1 MKKII
6 VGWTGASGIVYGE
19 RMVTA
24 LLEAGCE
31 VHLVFSSAAE
41 LVYQDEIGLP
51 ADMNLTSC
59 LLAKYPN
66 PMLKIYDNRQLAS
79 SIASGSYPVSGMV
92 IAPCSMSTLSGL
104 AVGAANSLLKRAAD
118 VMLKER
124 RPLLIMPRETPLNLI
139 HLRNMVQLTEAGAT
153 IVPAMPAFYHH
164 PQQVEDL
171 VDFMVGKALDLL
183 NIKHQLYQRYEPQSG
198 NRE

>member
-19 RMVTA
+19 RMITA
-24 LLEAGCE
+24 LLEADCE

-51 ADMNLTSC
+51 ADVNLTSY

-66 PMLKIYDNRQLAS
+66 PLLKIHDNRQMAS
-79 SIASGSYPVSGMV
+79 SIASGSYSVSGMV

-118 VMLKER
+118 VMLKEK

-139 HLRNMVQLTEAGAT
+139 HLRNMTLLAEAGAT

-164 PQQVEDL
+164 PQQVKDL
-171 VDFMVGKALDLL
+171 VDFMVGKMLDLL
-183 NIKHQLYQRYEPQSG
+183 NIEHQLYQRYEPQSG
-198 NRE
+198 SRE